1 MGTSSSTIDPDRAY
15 TVPEA
20 ADVLRLSA
28 ATVRRLIASG
38 GMGGYRA
45 GHALRTMGA
54 DIIAF
59 RRGGGVAASV
69 YTGPSALLDRRRERA
84 ARPLSLLRAVGRVG
98 AGGER

>member
-69 YTGPSALLDRRRERA
+69 HTRPALEVRRRGHRA
-84 ARPLSLLRAVGRVG
+84 PSPRTAPEARS
-98 AGGER
+98 